1 MILQALNQYYE
12 RKVALGD
19 GEIASFGFSPE
30 KIPVVFELDAD
41 GQIVQIKTT
50 DRRETIPQIVP
61 QAIKK
66 TSGIASNLLWENA
79 EYALG
84 VHNEKTKKL
93 HDDLVKEIKSLPEPS
108 ASDDGIVALINF
120 LKNPLSDIESDLSWS
135 TLWENAEYALGV
147 HYEKTKKLHDDLV
160 KEIKKTKKRH
170 AAFVKK
176 IRSLPEPAASDD
188 GIVALTRFLDNFIFN
203 DIQDD
208 SILDVLKKKPNVSFQ
223 LQGDSFLIC
232 HRPLVREAIRN
243 VSNSSSK
250 NTGLC
255 LVSGTDQPIMRLHP
269 PIKGVWGAKSTGRN
283 IVTVNNKISK
293 TGDNQG
299 ETPSFSSY
307 KKQQGYNSPT
317 GEYSSFAY
325 TTALNHLL
333 RKDSSQR
340 IQVGDASTVFWA
352 EKTTSMESD
361 FSTIFGSTPKKVK
374 DDPDAY
380 TRAVKAVFDSAYQGR
395 HQENKLANRFYVLGL
410 SPNVSRISIRF
421 WQVAT
426 VTEISQRI
434 KQHFEYLC
442 MIHHAPHEM
451 PYLPLLSLLKSVAV
465 RGEPKNIPPNL
476 AGELMRSI
484 LTGCP
489 YSFALLSAAVRRC
502 KVTPSSEKKKLEDR
516 KYHYPRAAIIK
527 ACINS
532 YQSKEELKMALDIEN
547 TNPAY
552 RLGRLF
558 AVLEKIQEE
567 ANPGINA
574 TIRDRYYG
582 AASSNPVSVFP
593 TPLLKLKNHH
603 LSKLESLGRK
613 IYFEELIGEIMWKVL
628 DFPASMNLQ
637 DQGRFAV
644 GYYHQRQYLFTK
656 KPKEPGEES

>member
-1 MILQALNQYYE
+1 M
-12 RKVALGD
+12 
-19 GEIASFGFSPE
+19 
-30 KIPVVFELDAD
+30 FELDAD

-93 HDDLVKEIKSLPEPS
+93 HDDLVKKIKSLPEPS

-147 HYEKTKKLHDDLV
+147 HNEKTKKLHDDLV

-232 HRPLVREAIRN
+232 HRPLVLEAIRN

-269 PIKGVWGAKSTGRN
+269 PIKGVWGPKSTGGN

-352 EKTTSMESD
+352 ENNPAFEFG
-361 FSTIFGSTPKKVK
+361 FSKIFGSTPKEVK

-380 TRAVKAVFDSAYQGR
+380 TRAVEAVFDSPYQGR
-395 HQENKLANRFYVLGL
+395 YQGDESTNRFYVLGL
-410 SPNVSRISIRF
+410 SPNAARISIRF

-426 VTEISQRI
+426 VSEMSRRI
-434 KQHFEYLC
+434 KQHFEYLN
-442 MIHHAPHEM
+442 MIHGPKEM
-451 PYLPLLSLLKSVAV
+451 PYLPLFLLLVNVASQGKS
-465 RGEPKNIPPNL
+465 KNIPPNL

-484 LTGCP
+484 LTGRP
-489 YSFALLSAAVRRC
+489 YPQTMLSAAIRRC
-502 KVTPSSEKKKLEDR
+502 KAEQKVN
-516 KYHYPRAAIIK
+516 YPRAAIIK

-603 LSKLESLGRK
+603 LSKLESVGRK
-613 IYFEELIGEIMWKVL
+613 IYFEKLIGEIMWKVL

>member
-12 RKVALGD
+12 HKVALGD
-19 GEIASFGFSPE
+19 GGIASFGFSPE
-30 KIPVVFELDAD
+30 KIPVVFELDVD

-84 VHNEKTKKL
+84 VCLDKSDTKTKDRHKEFIRKIKL
-93 HDDLVKEIKSLPEPS
+93 
-108 ASDDGIVALINF
+108 
-120 LKNPLSDIESDLSWS
+120 
-135 TLWENAEYALGV
+135 
-147 HYEKTKKLHDDLV
+147 
-160 KEIKKTKKRH
+160 
-170 AAFVKK
+170 
-176 IRSLPEPAASDD
+176 LPEPASSDK
-188 GIVALTRFLDNFIFN
+188 GIIALTRFLDNFVFN

-232 HRPLVREAIRN
+232 HRPLVLEAIRN

-269 PIKGVWGAKSTGRN
+269 PIKGVWGAKSTGGN

-352 EKTTSMESD
+352 ENNPAFESG
-361 FSTIFGSTPKKVK
+361 FGMIFGSTPTQIK
-374 DDPDAY
+374 DNPDAY
-380 TRAVKAVFDSAYQGR
+380 TREVQAVFNSVHQGRWYQGS
-395 HQENKLANRFYVLGL
+395 EGEGRFYVLGL
-410 SPNVSRISIRF
+410 SPNASRISIRF

-426 VTEISQRI
+426 IAEISQRI
-434 KQHFEYLC
+434 KQHFDYLS
-442 MIHHAPHEM
+442 MIDTPHEKS
-451 PYLPLLSLLKSVAV
+451 YLPLFSLLRSVAV
-465 RGEPKNIPPNL
+465 REEPKNIPPNL

-484 LTGCP
+484 LTGRP
-489 YSFALLSAAVRRC
+489 YPQTMLSAAIRRC
-502 KVTPSSEKKKLEDR
+502 KAEQKVN
-516 KYHYPRAAIIK
+516 YPRAAIIK

-532 YQSKEELKMALDIEN
+532 CQSKEELKVALDIEN

-567 ANPGINA
+567 ASPGINA
-574 TIRDRYYG
+574 TISDRYYG

-593 TPLLKLKNHH
+593 TLLKHKNHH
-603 LSKLESLGRK
+603 LSKLESVGRK
-613 IYFEELIGEIMWKVL
+613 NNLDKLIGEIMDKI
-628 DFPASMNLQ
+628 DCPFPTNLNLQ
-637 DQGRFAV
+637 DQGCFAV
-644 GYYHQRQYLFTK
+644 GYYHQRQDLFTK

>member
-1 MILQALNQYYE
+1 MILQALENYFDRANGAGNLPPIGWMSLPVDYILEIDKSGRLLQVILCFE
-12 RKVALGD
+12 MKETKKIRKLIDVPAIGKQALKHTNAGD
-19 GEIASFGFSPE
+19 DP
-30 KIPVVFELDAD
+30 
-41 GQIVQIKTT
+41 
-50 DRRETIPQIVP
+50 
-61 QAIKK
+61 
-66 TSGIASNLLWENA
+66 NLLWDNA
-79 EYALG
+79 GFVVGMESIEEDK
-84 VHNEKTKKL
+84 EKAKKAKEKAKKQL
-93 HDDLVKEIKSLPEPS
+93 SCFRSLLTRVFRDSNDEGIQAIFKFYERNGDKNSLIANAKVSKSDTVTFQLNSDNKPVLYRADLR
-108 ASDDGIVALINF
+108 ALIDKC
-120 LKNPLSDIESDLSWS
+120 LEVSGETIEGVSLVTGKRESIAKNHYAIKNISGSDGYL
-135 TLWENAEYALGV
+135 
-147 HYEKTKKLHDDLV
+147 
-160 KEIKKTKKRH
+160 
-170 AAFVKK
+170 
-176 IRSLPEPAASDD
+176 
-188 GIVALTRFLDNFIFN
+188 
-203 DIQDD
+203 
-208 SILDVLKKKPNVSFQ
+208 VSFNKK
-223 LQGDSFLIC
+223 SYESY
-232 HRPLVREAIRN
+232 HR
-243 VSNSSSK
+243 K
-250 NTGLC
+250 
-255 LVSGTDQPIMRLHP
+255 
-269 PIKGVWGAKSTGRN
+269 KGE
-283 IVTVNNKISK
+283 ISPVGNR
-293 TGDNQG
+293 TMI
-299 ETPSFSSY
+299 
-307 KKQQGYNSPT
+307 
-317 GEYSSFAY
+317 AY
-325 TTALNHLL
+325 TMALNYLL
-333 RKDSSQR
+333 RKGSEQCFK
-340 IQVGDASTVFWA
+340 VGDASTVFWA
-352 EKTTSMESD
+352 EKKCSLESN
-361 FSTIFGSTPKKVK
+361 FGPIFGSTPKEVK

-380 TRAVKAVFDSAYQGR
+380 TRAVKAVFDSVYKGRYQG
-395 HQENKLANRFYVLGL
+395 EDGEDRFYVLGL
-410 SPNVSRISIRF
+410 SLKKGRVSIRF
-421 WQVAT
+421 WQMAT
-426 VTEISQRI
+426 IAEISQRI

-603 LSKLESLGRK
+603 LSKLESVGRK
-613 IYFEELIGEIMWKVL
+613 IYFEKLIGEIMWKVL